1 MNYEAAEGRNSPD
14 LDIVPE
20 KEQPPLADDEDE
32 IEAVAAHQYKKRP
45 KFTRLVVLGVGAIV
59 LTLGIVISWKHL
71 KGSTPKT
78 AEAPAIRILPVK
90 TLQVEPVDSY
100 QVSRTYT
107 GEIAAQRTSSLGFE
121 GSGKLVLINVT
132 EGEQVTTG
140 TALAKLDVSN
150 LETQRLELLAQKA
163 QAVALLKELQAGP
176 RSERIAA
183 ARAAVR
189 NLEEQLKLERTKR
202 LRREN
207 LYAEGA
213 ISQEQLDEVSFNS
226 NALAARLEE
235 AQSNLYELQAGT
247 RPEQITAQQAVVRQ
261 LEARLADLEITIAKS
276 TIKAPF
282 SGTIAARLVDEGT
295 VVSAGQAVV
304 RLVENAKPE
313 ARIGIPTI
321 VASELKVGSKHRLRV
336 GQETYEAQVSS
347 ILPEVNPT
355 TRTQTVLLSLE
366 PSAAQVVTA
375 GQTAHLEMSKTIP
388 TEGYW
393 LPTEALVQG
402 ERGLWSCYV
411 LVEASTEASAKPP
424 QHFRIAGRT
433 LEILHTESDRVL
445 VRGTLQPGDTV
456 VESGTHR
463 LVSGQLVRPAEF

>member
-1 MNYEAAEGRNSPD
+1 MNYEAAERQNSPD
-14 LDIVPE
+14 LDLVPE
-20 KEQPPLADDEDE
+20 KEQPPLPEDE
-32 IEAVAAHQYKKRP
+32 IEAVAADQFKKQP
-45 KFTRLVVLGVGAIV
+45 KFTRLVVLGVGAIA
-59 LTLGIVISWKHL
+59 LTLGLVTGWKHL
-71 KGSTPKT
+71 KSSAPQT
-78 AEAPAIRILPVK
+78 AETPAIRILPVK
-90 TLQVEPVDSY
+90 TLQVEPVASY

-107 GEIAAQRTSSLGFE
+107 GEIAAHRTSSLGFE

-132 EGEQVTTG
+132 EGEQVTAG

-163 QAVALLKELQAGP
+163 QAVALLEELQAGP
-176 RSERIAA
+176 RSEKIAA

-202 LRREN
+202 FRREN

-247 RPEQITAQQAVVRQ
+247 RSEQIAAQQAAVRQ
-261 LEARLADLEITIAKS
+261 LEARLADLEVTIGKS

-313 ARIGIPTI
+313 ARIGVPAI
-321 VASELKVGSKHRLRV
+321 VASELTVGSKHQLRV
-336 GQETYEAQVSS
+336 GQETYEARVSS

-355 TRTQTVLLSLE
+355 TRTQTILLTLE
-366 PSAAQVVTA
+366 PSAAPVVTS
-375 GQTAHLEMSKTIP
+375 GQTAHLEINKTIP
-388 TEGYW
+388 TDGYW

-411 LVEASTEASAKPP
+411 LVEVPREASAELP
-424 QHFRIAGRT
+424 QHFRVTGRT

-445 VRGTLQPGDTV
+445 VRGTLQPRDRV